1 MTKKKTENGKTFSD
15 LTNKSWFMDGDNIKV
30 GDSFQKI
37 MSGESKTIEVKEI
50 LYGEQFQTW
59 RIVVDKTDR
68 IYLLK
73 TSRELK

>member
-15 LTNKSWFMDGDNIKV
+15 FTNKSWFMDGNNVKV

-37 MSGESKTIEVKEI
+37 MSGESTTIEVKEI
-50 LYGEQFQTW
+50 LYGDQFQTW
-59 RIVVDKTDR
+59 RIVIDKTDKT
-68 IYLLK
+68 YLLK

>member
-1 MTKKKTENGKTFSD
+1 MTKKKIVNGKTFSD
-15 LTNKSWFMDGDNIKV
+15 LTNKSWFKDGDNIKV
-30 GDSFQKI
+30 GDSFSK
-37 MSGESKTIEVKEI
+37 MLAGESKLLEVKEV

-59 RIVVDKTDR
+59 IIVITKDEK